1 MTNAIEL
8 PCDGCGRAASTEHL
22 SRRLQ
27 RLEWATRYRPVHI
40 NTLLLSAVSPREESD
55 FLYSPKGEFH
65 GEAEALLEALGL
77 SAAGR
82 TRDAV
87 HAEFQ
92 RAGFFL
98 THILE
103 CPLEKDVE
111 NQADRSSLLAGRLAA
126 VATRIRRSLRPIR
139 VVLIS
144 QELEPVLERILSLDL
159 GCPIVLEKGKPFQFG
174 ASTCGE
180 AVARLRD
187 ILSAPAAD

>member
-1 MTNAIEL
+1 MTSTIEL

-65 GEAEALLEALGL
+65 GEAELLLEALGL
-77 SAAGR
+77 SAAGG

-103 CPLEKDVE
+103 CPLEHNLE
-111 NQADRSSLLAGRLAA
+111 SQAYKTSLLVARLPA
-126 VATRIRRSLRPIR
+126 VATRIRRSLRPKR

-159 GCPIVLEKGKPFQFG
+159 GCPIVLDKWKPFHLG
-174 ASTCGE
+174 ASTGGE

-187 ILSAPAAD
+187 ILSAPAAG